1 MLTGARK
8 QEALKAA
15 WADLDF
21 ETGFWVIPETK
32 SGKPRPVPL
41 SDHLL
46 ILLDTL
52 PSRGASPWLFPNPKT
67 GKPYVHIYNAWNTA
81 RKKAGLADV
90 RMHDL
95 RHSFASF
102 LVNSGRSLYEVQKL
116 LGHAHISTTERY
128 AHLAD
133 ATLAS
138 AANAAG
144 NYVPMGDAPVR
155 TIDITPKRKLT
166 PRVKALPNRRRAG

>member
-1 MLTGARK
+1 MAKAQQQNRPQEKRK
-8 QEALKAA
+8 
-15 WADLDF
+15 
-21 ETGFWVIPETK
+21 
-32 SGKPRPVPL
+32 
-41 SDHLL
+41 
-46 ILLDTL
+46 
-52 PSRGASPWLFPNPKT
+52 
-67 GKPYVHIYNAWNTA
+67 
-81 RKKAGLADV
+81 
-90 RMHDL
+90 
-95 RHSFASF
+95 
-102 LVNSGRSLYEVQKL
+102 RSLNLIHEPKL
-116 LGHAHISTTERY
+116 NWDQVNEIRRSY